1 MVLDYTL
8 LSYQNSRAASQYL
21 SVSVVFYTGKRSKI
35 NFIFIYKYK
44 SVFGGSFVPFLTETL
59 RQ

>member
-21 SVSVVFYTGKRSKI
+21 SVSVVFYTGKRSKKTLYLYI
-35 NFIFIYKYK
+35 NIK
-44 SVFGGSFVPFLTETL
+44 VFLVVLLFHF
-59 RQ
+59 